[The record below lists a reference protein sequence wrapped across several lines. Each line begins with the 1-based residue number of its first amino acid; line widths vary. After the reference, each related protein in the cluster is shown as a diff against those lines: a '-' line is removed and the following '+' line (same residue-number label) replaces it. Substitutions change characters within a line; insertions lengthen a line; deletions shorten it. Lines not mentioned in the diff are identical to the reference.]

1 MSTGMELGRP
11 DWMAQARCHGQWEL
25 FDAER
30 GDRVRALSI
39 CRGCPVRQQC
49 NSYAEHIDGK
59 VGVWGGVVR
68 GTPKPQR
75 ERRFRPIPAEDPR
88 VQRVRE
94 LAERG
99 LSLRE
104 TAVAMGVNV
113 RTVSKW
119 RQRAGLS
126 EKRAVS
132 SEALEV
138 AQRLRAEGLSYRR
151 VAVAAGVS
159 VRTLQRH
166 FPEFRSV
173 AS

>member
-1 MSTGMELGRP
+1 MTTGIELGRP

-49 NSYAEHIDGK
+49 NGYAENVDGK

-68 GTPKPQR
+68 GTPRPQQ
-75 ERRFRPIPAEDPR
+75 ERFRSVPAEDPR
-88 VQRVRE
+88 IQRVRD

-119 RQRAGLS
+119 RQRAGMS
-126 EKRAVS
+126 EKREVS
-132 SEALEV
+132 AETLEL
-138 AQRLRAEGLSYRR
+138 ARRLLDEGLSYLK
-151 VAVAAGVS
+151 AADASGVS
-159 VRTLQRH
+159 VRTLHRH
-166 FPEFRSV
+166 FPEFKQV

>member
-1 MSTGMELGRP
+1 MSAPIDTARP

-39 CRGCPVRQQC
+39 CRGCPVRTQC
-49 NSYAEHIDGK
+49 NDYAERVEGK

-68 GTPKPQR
+68 GTPRPQQ
-75 ERRFRPIPAEDPR
+75 ERFRPVPAEDPR
-88 VQRVRE
+88 IQRVQE
-94 LAERG
+94 LTECG

-104 TAVAMGVNV
+104 TAVALGVNV

-119 RQRAGLS
+119 RQRAGMS
-126 EKRAVS
+126 EKREVS
-132 SEALEV
+132 AEALEV
-138 AQRLRAEGLSYRR
+138 AHRLLLEGLPYLK
-151 VAVAAGVS
+151 AADASGIS
-159 VRTLQRH
+159 VRTLHRH
-166 FPEFRSV
+166 FPEFKSV